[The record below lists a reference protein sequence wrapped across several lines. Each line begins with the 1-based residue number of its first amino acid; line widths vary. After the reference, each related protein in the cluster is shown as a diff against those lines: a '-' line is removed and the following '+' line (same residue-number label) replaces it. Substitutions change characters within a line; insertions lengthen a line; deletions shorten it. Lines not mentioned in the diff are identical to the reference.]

1 MSCRRFSSSSLRA
14 AARRCASRNSAPGEV
29 ARTVG
34 TPLPPFED
42 AGARRETCRLHTER
56 GLRRSRWAAGCAVDG
71 GLGDASELS
80 LAFSV
85 TLWKTKSV
93 NRLLVWWRA
102 DWISADLV
110 SGYFQLLTGNLGQ
123 GVCNRLLCIF
133 FGEVYIAGKTRRAFF
148 LTEGFHG
155 LFFTPSLDV
164 DLLWGKRHI
173 AMSSVDHAM
182 SGLMLGWRDGRP
194 SWRSEA
200 SILMYLIHS

>member
-14 AARRCASRNSAPGEV
+14 AAIRCASRNSAPGEV

-34 TPLPPFED
+34 TPLPFPFDD
-42 AGARRETCRLHTER
+42 AGARRETCRLLTER
-56 GLRRSRWAAGCAVDG
+56 GLRMSRWAAGCAVDG

-93 NRLLVWWRA
+93 NRLLVWWSA
-102 DWISADLV
+102 DWISGNLI

-133 FGEVYIAGKTRRAFF
+133 WEGCTSRGKQGEHFF
-148 LTEGFHG
+148 LQRVSTG
-155 LFFTPSLDV
+155 
-164 DLLWGKRHI
+164 
-173 AMSSVDHAM
+173 SS
-182 SGLMLGWRDGRP
+182 SRLRLMLICSGGSAMLRC
-194 SWRSEA
+194 
-200 SILMYLIHS
+200 LQLIMR